1 MESAGRILDALTG
14 ILIKLI
20 IAALMLCGSLLLYGL
35 IYIDWLRVKISH
47 IRFSSQALEE
57 TLINYRII
65 FHLAAKETCFIMR
78 K

>member
-35 IYIDWLRVKISH
+35 IYIDWLRVQISH
-47 IRFSSQALEE
+47 IRF
-57 TLINYRII
+57 
-65 FHLAAKETCFIMR
+65 FV
-78 K
+78 